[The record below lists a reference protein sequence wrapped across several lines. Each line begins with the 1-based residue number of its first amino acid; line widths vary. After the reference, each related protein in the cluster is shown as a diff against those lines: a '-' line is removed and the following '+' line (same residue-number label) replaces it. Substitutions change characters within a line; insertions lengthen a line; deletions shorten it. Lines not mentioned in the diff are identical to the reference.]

1 MSSRPR
7 RWDLAVIG
15 AGVLGLASARE
26 FLQRRPGSRVVVLD
40 KEMAV
45 GAHQTGHSSGVIHSG
60 LYYAPGSLK
69 ARLCV
74 AGATEM
80 YEYCAANGIAHE
92 RCGKVVVAS
101 RQEEVA
107 RLRTLFERGVANG
120 VLGLELIGPDRLR
133 ELEPHCRGVA
143 ALYSPA
149 TGIADYSAVARSFAA
164 DIGVAGGEIR
174 LGHAVVGI
182 DERVDGVTLTTAAAE
197 VSAER
202 VLACA
207 GLHADRVARLGGGAP
222 EPAIVPFRGDYWVL
236 RGDRRDLVR
245 NLIYPVPDPAF
256 PFLGIHFTRR
266 VSDGAIWL
274 GPNAVLAF
282 AREGY
287 GRLTTNLRDLAAAL
301 SHRGFQH
308 LARRHW
314 RAGAREMWGDV
325 SKRAFL
331 RSCQVFIPELTMR
344 DLEPGPSGVRAQALS
359 PAGALIDDFVFEAP
373 GGRVIHVRN
382 APSPGAT
389 SSLAIA
395 RMIVDRVEAGSGP
408 AIRP

>member
-1 MSSRPR
+1 MSSPSA

-15 AGVLGLASARE
+15 AGLLGLASARE
-26 FLQRRPGSRVVVLD
+26 LLRRRPDRRVVVID
-40 KEMAV
+40 KEAVV
-45 GAHQTGHSSGVIHSG
+45 GAHQSGHSSGVIHSG
-60 LYYAPGSLK
+60 IYYAPGSLK

-80 YEYCAANGIAHE
+80 YEYCETNGIAHE
-92 RCGKVVVAS
+92 RCGKVIVAA
-101 RQEEVA
+101 RPEELP
-107 RLRTLFERGVANG
+107 RLHQLFERGVANG
-120 VLGLELIGPDRLR
+120 VAGLEMIGPERLR
-133 ELEPHCRGVA
+133 ELEPNCVGLEAIH
-143 ALYSPA
+143 SPA
-149 TGIADYSAVARSFAA
+149 TGIADYPAVALSYAR
-164 DIGVAGGEIR
+164 DIEAGGGEIQ
-174 LGHAVVGI
+174 LGRAVVGI
-182 DERVDGVTLTTAAAE
+182 DERSDGVTLTTTADE
-197 VSAER
+197 VQAVR

-207 GLHADRVARLGGGAP
+207 GLHSDRVARLGGGARK
-222 EPAIVPFRGDYWVL
+222 PAIIPFRGDYWVL
-236 RGDRRDLVR
+236 RPERRGLIR

-266 VSDGAIWL
+266 VTDGAIWL

-287 GRLTTNLRDLAAAL
+287 GRLTTNFRDLGAAL
-301 SHRGFQH
+301 GDRGFQR

-314 RAGAREMWGDV
+314 RAGAREMWGDI

-331 RSCQVFIPELTMR
+331 RACQVFVPDLTMA
-344 DLEPGPSGVRAQALS
+344 DLVPGPSGVRAQALS
-359 PAGALIDDFVFEAP
+359 PQGALIDDFVFEEP

-395 RMIVDRVEAGSGP
+395 RMIADRVEAGS
-408 AIRP
+408 